1 MESLCLWV
9 SAGLFIL
16 SAALLIKI
24 SVMKKS
30 LREIGMQL
38 REKLSSDT
46 NTLIGISSSDRD
58 IRKLAA
64 DLNAALR
71 ILREERLRCRLGD
84 KSLREAVTNISHDLR
99 TPLTAISGYLDLL
112 EKEGQE
118 ANPDGSP
125 AAALPRSQAR
135 AKYIRIIRERTDAM
149 SRLTDELMKYQTAVS
164 EETKLQTEDVIIND
178 VLEQGITAFYA
189 LLTENGVT
197 PSIDICAQKVRRQL
211 NKTALS
217 RIFSNIISNAAK
229 YSGGDLKIRLTETGE
244 ITFANSAKGLDAVSA
259 DRLFDR
265 FYTVESNEKSTG
277 LGLSIAR
284 SLTER
289 MGGEISA
296 RYTDGE
302 LTVRLVFP
310 ALPVTGACT
319 APSPHTH

>member
-9 SAGLFIL
+9 SAGLFII

-64 DLNAALR
+64 DLNASLR

-118 ANPDGSP
+118 ANPDGSS

-244 ITFANSAKGLDAVSA
+244 ITFANSAEGLDAVSA

-310 ALPVTGACT
+310 AVTESCT
-319 APSPHTH
+319 APSPHIH

>member
-9 SAGLFIL
+9 SAGLFII

-30 LREIGMQL
+30 LREIGTQL

-64 DLNAALR
+64 ELNSALR

-112 EKEGQE
+112 EKEGQA
-118 ANPDGSP
+118 ANPDGSS

-244 ITFANSAKGLDAVSA
+244 ITFANSAEGLDAVSA

-310 ALPVTGACT
+310 AVTESCT
-319 APSPHTH
+319 APSPHIH